1 MDNTEKIVLVNRIKN
16 EQINRYNMVKY
27 KRCSYE
33 PNKIII
39 LLLIIIIT
47 IQFLIIILIF
57 IDNKKSIKGNEEIN
71 GRLFLYKKDSNYSI
85 NTEKNNIQIVMT
97 SDNGGIYPTLVSMA
111 SALENNNKK
120 ENIINY
126 HLLLSHDFNMEK
138 IEYFES
144 LKEKYD
150 FRINYYIIPDIF
162 NNLKKWRRSTPTVYY
177 KLLIPYIFPD
187 FERIIFFD
195 SDTLIFKDLSEMFNL
210 PFNDNYVLGYPFHT
224 PWIISIK
231 KKHPKIYI
239 NAGVLLMNLNK
250 IRNDNK
256 DFELFQYSLSHS
268 RKLLFLEQDAIN
280 IIFHKK
286 IGLLPLRYGIYL
298 YGNITEYKK
307 EYAYKL
313 YIKLNIKELEKAIE
327 EPSVLHLC
335 CCNPKVWYKKTKH
348 ENHFNHI
355 CKRFQQEFYFYAN
368 KTKYYDEIY
377 NKYMK

>member
-111 SALENNNKK
+111 SALENNNKI

-210 PFNDNYVLGYPFHT
+210 PFNNNYVLGYPFHT
-224 PWIISIK
+224 PWIIRIK

-256 DFELFQYSLSHS
+256 DFELFQYSLNHS

-280 IIFHKK
+280 IIFYKK

-355 CKRFQQEFYFYAN
+355 CKRFQKEFYFYAN